1 MIEVRQLEVRTR
13 HILGLAATGMTNGE
27 IANHLGVSHHEVD
40 RHVREAIRALS
51 ARSRLEAAVLALRLG
66 LIHSTMRERGHMLS
80 VVEPQA

>member
-1 MIEVRQLEVRTR
+1 MIERMELAVRTR

-27 IANHLGVSHHEVD
+27 IAAHLGVGQHEVD

-66 LIHSTMRERGHMLS
+66 LIHATMRERGHTLS
-80 VVEPQA
+80 VVGPQA

>member
-1 MIEVRQLEVRTR
+1 MVKLRRLEVRTR

-27 IANHLGVSHHEVD
+27 IATHLGVSQHEVD

-66 LIHSTMRERGHMLS
+66 LIHSTMRERGHLLS
-80 VVEPQA
+80 VVGPQA